1 MKRRNDTTK
10 ALNNKKMNDA
20 VYKLRR
26 QVMNYIYEIK
36 EIYPNLPRIDVRIT
50 DNHQQWAGMGRMGK
64 NIIWITE
71 GYVASRGLVYH
82 EVLHAVFAQDH
93 VKGCPLMSGKG
104 TSHALTKKQCQYYF
118 LKYAV

>member
-1 MKRRNDTTK
+1 
-10 ALNNKKMNDA
+10 MNDE

-26 QVMNYIYEIK
+26 QVIAFIYEIK

-50 DNHQQWAGMGRMGK
+50 DDHSGIAGCGRMGQ

-82 EVLHAVFAQDH
+82 EVLHAAFAQDH
-93 VKGCPLMSGKG
+93 VKDCPLMSGKG
-104 TSHALTKKQCQYYF
+104 TSHALNKRQCQKYF
-118 LKYAV
+118 LKYAK